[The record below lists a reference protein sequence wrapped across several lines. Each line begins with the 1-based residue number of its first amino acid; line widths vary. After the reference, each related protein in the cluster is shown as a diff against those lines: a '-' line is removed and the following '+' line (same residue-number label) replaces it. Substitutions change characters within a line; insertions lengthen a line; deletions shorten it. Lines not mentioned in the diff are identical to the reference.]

1 MHEFIT
7 SAQVLEELLA
17 HPLVSGAE
25 LLEFGLEEL
34 LANPLVSVA
43 ELFEFG
49 PDKPAIEMSVQ
60 FQLSSGELAGLF
72 TTAISRTK
80 EKPFVLF
87 PKDSL
92 PEEEEEGTNYM
103 VSDVTHAIQLLQVH
117 YMRVRGDL
125 VVGPDGKAIKYPD
138 HLSPDFA

>member
-25 LLEFGLEEL
+25 L
-34 LANPLVSVA
+34 V
-43 ELFEFG
+43 EFG
-49 PDKPAIEMSVQ
+49 PDNPELYDPAIEMLVQ

-80 EKPFVLF
+80 EKPFVLS

-92 PEEEEEGTNYM
+92 PGEEEEGTNYM